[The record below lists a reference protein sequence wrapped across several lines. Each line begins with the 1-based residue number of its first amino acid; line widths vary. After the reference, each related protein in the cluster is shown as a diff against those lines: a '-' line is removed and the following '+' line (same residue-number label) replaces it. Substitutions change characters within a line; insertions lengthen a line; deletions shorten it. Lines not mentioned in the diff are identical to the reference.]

1 VQFHPEFSALHMRG
15 YVQAKEEALAHEGRC
30 SRRLSREVGAAPHA
44 RRVLRRFV
52 RHARALGRHY

>member
-1 VQFHPEFSALHMRG
+1 MRG
-15 YVQAKEEALAHEGRC
+15 YVQAKQEALAHEGRC
-30 SRRLSREVGAAPHA
+30 SRRLSREVSAAPHA